1 MGDDTPK
8 SEEQPQDGMAGAEAG
23 KTGVGAGNTGAA
35 EKPEAGDAGAKAG
48 KAGRPD
54 RAGLITAAVVL
65 AACGGLV
72 LYGVFSPGGEKQEQK
87 PKVPTASVTYE
98 VTGTGTAD
106 ITYQARSESGKAT
119 VVKDAALPWRKTVPV
134 PLGRSPVLSI
144 VLGEKGGQARCAVA
158 VQGRHMQS
166 ATASGG
172 FGRATCTGTL
182 PSPSSSPN
190 PGDATAG

>member
-1 MGDDTPK
+1 MGDNSSK
-8 SEEQPQDGMAGAEAG
+8 SDELPDAEERAQAEERPQGGES
-23 KTGVGAGNTGAA
+23 
-35 EKPEAGDAGAKAG
+35 GAKAV
-48 KAGRPD
+48 RPD
-54 RAGLITAAVVL
+54 RAGVITAAVAF

-72 LYGVFSPGGEKQEQK
+72 LYGVLSPGGEEKKKRE
-87 PKVPTASVTYE
+87 VPTASVTYE

-119 VVKDAALPWRKTVPV
+119 VVKAAALPWRKTVPV
-134 PLGRSPVLSI
+134 PLGRSPVVSI

-190 PGDATAG
+190 PADAAAG

>member
-1 MGDDTPK
+1 MGDNSAK
-8 SEEQPQDGMAGAEAG
+8 SDARPDAEEQAQAEERPQGGKSGA
-23 KTGVGAGNTGAA
+23 
-35 EKPEAGDAGAKAG
+35 

-54 RAGLITAAVVL
+54 RAGVITAAVAL

-72 LYGVFSPGGEKQEQK
+72 LYGVLSPGGEQK
-87 PKVPTASVTYE
+87 KKREVPTASVTYE

-106 ITYQARSESGKAT
+106 ITYQARNESGKAT
-119 VVKDAALPWRKTVPV
+119 VEKAAALPWRKTVPV
-134 PLGRSPVLSI
+134 PLGRSPVVSI

-172 FGRATCTGTL
+172 FGRATCSGTL
-182 PSPSSSPN
+182 PSPSPN
-190 PGDATAG
+190 PADAAG

>member
-1 MGDDTPK
+1 MGDESPK
-8 SEEQPQDGMAGAEAG
+8 SEERPDAG
-23 KTGVGAGNTGAA
+23 KSGA
-35 EKPEAGDAGAKAG
+35 

-54 RAGLITAAVVL
+54 RAGLITAAVAL

-72 LYGVFSPGGEKQEQK
+72 LYGVLSGGEEKKQPER
-87 PKVPTASVTYE
+87 KVPTASVTYE

-119 VVKDAALPWRKTVPV
+119 VVKGAGLPWRKTVPV
-134 PLGRSPVLSI
+134 PLGRSPVVSI
-144 VLGEKGGQARCAVA
+144 VLGEQGGQARCAVA
-158 VQGRHMQS
+158 VQGRHLQS

-182 PSPSSSPN
+182 PSPSPT
-190 PGDATAG
+190 PDPADAAAN